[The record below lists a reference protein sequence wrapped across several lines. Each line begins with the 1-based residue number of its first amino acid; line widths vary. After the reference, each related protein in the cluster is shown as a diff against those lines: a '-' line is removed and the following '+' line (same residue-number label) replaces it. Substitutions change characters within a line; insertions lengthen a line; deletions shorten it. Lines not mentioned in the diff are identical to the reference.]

1 MNFNATLIGQSIAFV
16 FFVWFCMRYVWPPLV
31 KALDERQ
38 QKIADGLAAAEK
50 AQRELAEADTQ
61 VALLLKQAREDARV
75 LIDQAEKRGNQIIE
89 DAKEQARI
97 EGARIITAAQA
108 DIAQQTSQAR
118 EVLRQQVAG
127 LAVVGAERILG
138 EHMDQAANSKL
149 LDDLVA
155 KL

>member
-1 MNFNATLIGQSIAFV
+1 MNFNATLIGQSIAFI

-97 EGARIITAAQA
+97 EGARIIAAARA

>member
-1 MNFNATLIGQSIAFV
+1 MNFNATLIGQSIAFI

-97 EGARIITAAQA
+97 EGARIITAARA

>member
-1 MNFNATLIGQSIAFV
+1 MNFNATLVGQSIAFI

-97 EGARIITAAQA
+97 EGARVITAAQA

>member
-1 MNFNATLIGQSIAFV
+1 MNFNATLIGQSIAFI

-127 LAVVGAERILG
+127 LALVGAERILG

>member
-1 MNFNATLIGQSIAFV
+1 MNFNATLIGQSIAFI

-75 LIDQAEKRGNQIIE
+75 LIDQAEKRGNQSIE

>member
-1 MNFNATLIGQSIAFV
+1 M
-16 FFVWFCMRYVWPPLV
+16 
-31 KALDERQ
+31 
-38 QKIADGLAAAEK
+38 
-50 AQRELAEADTQ
+50 
-61 VALLLKQAREDARV
+61 ALLLKQARKDARV

>member
-1 MNFNATLIGQSIAFV
+1 MNFNATIIGQSIAFV

>member
-1 MNFNATLIGQSIAFV
+1 MNFNATLIGQSIAFI

>member
-1 MNFNATLIGQSIAFV
+1 MNFNATLIGQSIAFI
-16 FFVWFCMRYVWPPLV
+16 FFVWFCMCYVWSPLV

-61 VALLLKQAREDARV
+61 VALLLKQARKDARV

>member
-1 MNFNATLIGQSIAFV
+1 MNFNATLIGQSIAFL
-16 FFVWFCMRYVWPPLV
+16 FFVWFCMRYVWPPLMT
-31 KALDERQ
+31 ALDERQ
-38 QKIADGLAAAEK
+38 QKIADGLAAADK

-61 VALLLKQAREDARV
+61 VALILKQAREDART

-89 DAKEQARI
+89 DAKNQARA
-97 EGARIITAAQA
+97 EGDRIIIAAQA
-108 DIAQQTSQAR
+108 EIAQQTSQAR

-127 LAVVGAERILG
+127 LAVVGAERIIG